1 MLWSGAFF
9 PRLRRK
15 TREAALDQ
23 ELRFHLE
30 EQIRDNLAAGM
41 TPDEARRAA
50 ALEFGGLAQIK
61 EECRDVAPHAWLDA
75 LWQDVKFSARSLG
88 KARGYTLTALATLA
102 IGIGFSAAIYSYLDG
117 ILLRPDGFEDRD
129 RLVWI
134 YETGPGQKLIS
145 TLNYQDLAEQNTV
158 FEYMA
163 PHRWGW
169 VTVTG
174 AGLPVQ
180 ANCESVGIHFTDIFQ
195 GKPLLG
201 RNFQPGDDQKGRD
214 HVVIITYYFWQ
225 SQFGGD
231 PDIIGRSIMLDGEPY
246 TIIGV
251 GEKGPAELSPA
262 KMLRPL
268 IIPEQMK
275 TRNARW
281 LLAWG
286 KLKPG
291 VTMEQARVQVETI
304 SQRLNQD
311 HPGDNK
317 GWKIQFESAVADRTP
332 ANVKQ
337 SLYLLMGSVGLV
349 MLIACANLA
358 NLTLARGAVRE
369 REIAVRAALGAGRG
383 RLVRQFLTESLLL
396 SAGGGVL
403 GVGVAYASLAWLN
416 QLVPKN
422 YIPINKYVEMD
433 GRVLLFVLGLAGLT
447 ALAFGLYPALK
458 GSRPDLRHSLNQG
471 GLASSGSRSHQR
483 FRRALVILEIA
494 LAIVLLFGGGLLL
507 RSFAKLKEVQTGLNT
522 THVITAGLPSGNLRF
537 ENEDQL
543 RGYLRKIPERV
554 SALPGVREA
563 ALTTCLPLRGINIGL
578 PFRAVGSKQD
588 KQPPDSFTYFK
599 AVSPSYFRL
608 LELRLLRGRFLDAR
622 DTKGAAPAAV
632 INETMAKR
640 LFGDHDPLG
649 QSVVLPRVAPLAN
662 AAPGEEIAWEVVGVV
677 ADERIGGLR
686 QDFPFP
692 GLYATLDQAPM
703 PLLFLL
709 VRTTGDPA
717 LVQRA
722 LPQALTEVDAGQAV
736 ADLLSLDSI
745 KATMIGKERL
755 DSTVLGIFAGV
766 SLLLSA
772 LGLYGVISY
781 SVAQR
786 TREIGIRGALG
797 ATSGSILWLTFRSGL
812 LMTGVGLLLGIAGAI
827 GAGRILAT
835 MLFQVDQFDLRT
847 LAAIVAVQV
856 VVALLA
862 CFLPARRALKVSPL
876 VALRC
881 E

>member
-15 TREAALDQ
+15 TREDALDQ

-30 EQIRDNLAAGM
+30 EQIRDNIAAGM
-41 TPDEARRAA
+41 TPEEARRAA
-50 ALEFGGLAQIK
+50 ALEFGGVAQIK

-75 LWQDVKFSARSLG
+75 LWQDVKFSCRSLG
-88 KARGYTLTALATLA
+88 KSRAYTLTALATIA

-145 TLNYQDLAEQNTV
+145 TLNYQDLAEQSTV

-180 ANCESVGIHFTDIFQ
+180 ANCESVGIHFNDIFVS
-195 GKPLLG
+195 KPILG
-201 RNFQPGDDQKGRD
+201 RNFQAGDDQSGRNR
-214 HVVIITYYFWQ
+214 VVIITYYFWQ

-231 PDIIGRSIMLDGEPY
+231 PNIIGRSIMLDGEPY

-251 GEKGPAELSPA
+251 SEKGPAELSPA
-262 KMLRPL
+262 KMIRPL

-275 TRNARW
+275 TRNVRW

-291 VTMEQARVQVETI
+291 VTHEQARVQVETI

-337 SLYLLMGSVGLV
+337 SLYLLMGSVGLL

-358 NLTLARGAVRE
+358 NLTLARGAARE

-396 SAGGGVL
+396 SAGGSVL
-403 GVGVAYASLAWLN
+403 GIGVAYASLARLN
-416 QLVPKN
+416 QLVPKSF
-422 YIPINKYVEMD
+422 IGINKYVEMD
-433 GRVLLFVLGLAGLT
+433 HRVLLFVLALAVVT

-471 GLASSGSRSHQR
+471 GLAASGSPAHQR

-507 RSFAKLKEVQTGLNT
+507 RSFAKLKQVEMGLSTAN
-522 THVITAGLPSGNLRF
+522 VVTAGLPMGNLRF

-543 RGYLRKIPERV
+543 RGYLRKIPERLN
-554 SALPGVREA
+554 ALPGVREA
-563 ALTTCLPLRGINIGL
+563 ALTTCVPLRGVNIGL
-578 PFRAVGSKQD
+578 PFRSVGSKDDAQA
-588 KQPPDSFTYFK
+588 PNAFCYFK
-599 AVSPSYFRL
+599 AVSPSYFSL
-608 LELRLLRGRFLDAR
+608 LELRLLRGRFLDER

-640 LFGDHDPLG
+640 LFGANDPIG
-649 QSVVLPRVAPLAN
+649 QTVVLPRIATLAS
-662 AAPGEEIAWEVVGVV
+662 AAPGAETAWEIVGVV
-677 ADERIGGLR
+677 ADERLGGLR
-686 QDFPFP
+686 QNYPYP
-692 GLYATLDQAPM
+692 GVYATTDQC
-703 PLLFLL
+703 PLLMQFLL
-709 VRTTGDPA
+709 VRTQADPA
-717 LVQRA
+717 LVQRS
-722 LPQALTEVDAGQAV
+722 LPQALADVDAGQAV
-736 ADLLSLDSI
+736 ADILLLDAI
-745 KATMIGKERL
+745 KAASIGKERL
-755 DSTVLGIFAGV
+755 DSTVLSIFAGV

-797 ATSGSILWLTFRSGL
+797 ATPGSILWLTFRSGL
-812 LMTGVGLLLGIAGAI
+812 VMTGVGLVIGIAGAL
-827 GAGRILAT
+827 GAGQILGS
-835 MLFQVDQFDLRT
+835 MLFNVDEFDPLT
-847 LAAIVAVQV
+847 LAVIVAVQI